1 MKDRGSDGKITLA
14 PLVVGSLEK
23 VRQVKSLGGFRYY
36 SELRRIRK
44 CCLMDAEYFFF

>member
-23 VRQVKSLGGFRYY
+23 VRQVKSLGG
-36 SELRRIRK
+36 
-44 CCLMDAEYFFF
+44 CLMDASGTIVS